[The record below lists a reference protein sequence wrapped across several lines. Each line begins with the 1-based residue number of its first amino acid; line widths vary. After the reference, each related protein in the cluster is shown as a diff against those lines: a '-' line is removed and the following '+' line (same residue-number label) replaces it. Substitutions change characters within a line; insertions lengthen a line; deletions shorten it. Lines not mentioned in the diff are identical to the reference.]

1 MARYWVGGT
10 GTWQSGDTS
19 HWSASSGGASGASVP
34 TASDDVYFNGSSG
47 AGTIT
52 IGDVGSGVTCLALN
66 FTGFTGT
73 LSALQGF
80 IKIRGNITFGSG
92 MSFSGT
98 RYAFLES
105 DASLTITSNGKSIPF
120 GIYVATGTTTLA
132 DDFVTTSS
140 ILVGSSTFNAANF
153 NVTVNNVDVPYP
165 YAGTLTMG
173 SGTWTITGSVKA
185 QNGASGV
192 WICGA
197 DSTITPNTST
207 IKLTDTSSTAKKFDG
222 GGKTYNNI
230 WLSGAGTGEFQFT
243 GSNTFNDFKCDT
255 PPHTIKFTAGTTT
268 TVTTFT
274 VSGTSGNLIT
284 IGSLTASSHTLT
296 KAGGGVIDCDYLS
309 ISRSTGTPAL
319 TWYAGLHSTSGG
331 NTSGWSFYTS
341 TTTFNT
347 GLFSNSG
354 P

>member
-1 MARYWVGGT
+1 M
-10 GTWQSGDTS
+10 SPK
-19 HWSASSGGASGASVP
+19 GA
-34 TASDDVYFNGSSG
+34 
-47 AGTIT
+47 
-52 IGDVGSGVTCLALN
+52 
-66 FTGFTGT
+66 
-73 LSALQGF
+73 
-80 IKIRGNITFGSG
+80 ITFGAG

-98 RYAFLES
+98 ASYFMQI
-105 DASLTITSNGKSIPF
+105 DATLSITSNGVTVPF
-120 GIYVATGTTTLA
+120 GFFLKGTITLA
-132 DDFVTTSS
+132 DALSTTSS
-140 ILVGSSTFNAANF
+140 IVIYGAFNGSGF
-153 NVTVNNVDVPYP
+153 NVTANNIGLLST
-165 YAGTLTMG
+165 ASLTMG
-173 SGTWTITGSVKA
+173 AGTWTLTGY
-185 QNGASGV
+185 QLASGSA
-192 WICGA
+192 GA
-197 DSTITPNTST
+197 IWDCDAAATITPDAST
-207 IKLTDTSSTAKKFDG
+207 IKLTNASSNAKMFAG
-222 GGKTYNNI
+222 AGKTYNDI
-230 WLSGAGTGEFQFT
+230 WLSGAGTGDFQFT

-255 PPHTIKFTAGTTT
+255 PPHAIKFTAGTTT